1 MTAAQTAMN
10 TLSAQ
15 WYNAVTTGCG
25 LGKDQFQLMQGAMPV
40 GATSANLWAIFD
52 SVPPLTATTFY
63 NPGQINKL
71 SQAYVG
77 IISALIPQGALQFQ
91 RDMGDNY
98 TAWNNYK
105 PTIKPVPSGN
115 MGWSQAFSNWAE
127 ANLPQSQVTTCVGD
141 FNTMLSDPIA
151 VAANQLLEVQ
161 FAPKPMNPGVYAYTT
176 TIDQLNLAL
185 ANAQPKSVSL
195 NSSTDSSD
203 VSKTWSQTEAS
214 GIFDIFGLGGDA
226 SSQSI
231 TTQVSTAGVIIKAQ
245 FNKLVTL
252 AAGPLSSPSSDT
264 VLQNYTPW
272 YNSAA
277 LNEGYQKQDNTVW
290 KAGDAISWN
299 SSFGPNGN
307 LQRYAAALIVVDGIS
322 MTMIS
327 KCGLSTTDQASFKAA
342 MAGGVFPFFEAEA
355 SGGWSNDASFDDQG
369 NVTVTS
375 SCPAG
380 NPQILG
386 VLVSPIADS
395 F

>member
-1 MTAAQTAMN
+1 MSAAQTAMN

-15 WYNAVTTGCG
+15 WYNAVTAGCG
-25 LGKDQFQLMQGAMPV
+25 LSRDQFQLMQGAMPV

-63 NPGQINKL
+63 NPGQLNKL
-71 SQAYVG
+71 SQDYVG
-77 IISALIPQGALQFQ
+77 IISALIAQGTLQFQ
-91 RDMGDNY
+91 RDMGDSY
-98 TAWNNYK
+98 TSWNNYK
-105 PTIKPVPSGN
+105 PTIKPVPNGN
-115 MGWSQAFSNWAE
+115 LEWSQAFRNWAE
-127 ANLPQSQVTTCVGD
+127 ANLPQSQVSVCVGD

-161 FAPKPMNPGVYAYTT
+161 FAPAAKNPGVYAYTV

-185 ANAQPKSVSL
+185 ANGQPKSVSM

-214 GIFDIFGLGGDA
+214 GIFDIFGLGGD
-226 SSQSI
+226 SSSESV
-231 TTQVSTAGVIIKAQ
+231 TTQIATAGVTVKAQ
-245 FNKLVTL
+245 FQKLVTL
-252 AAGPLSSPSSDT
+252 AAGPLSSPSTDT
-264 VLQNYTPW
+264 FLQNYTPW

-290 KAGDAISWN
+290 KAGDAISWS

-307 LQRYAAALIVVDGIS
+307 LQRYAAALIIVDGIS
-322 MTMIS
+322 MTMTS
-327 KCGLSTTDQASFKAA
+327 KSGLSTTDQASFKAA
-342 MAGGVFPFFEAEA
+342 VAGGVFPFFEAEA
-355 SGGWSNDASFDDQG
+355 SGGWSNNASFDDRG
-369 NVTVTS
+369 NMTVTS

-386 VLVSPIADS
+386 VLVSPIADA